1 MTLAGGLITGLLVAA
16 IGALVLFGQRTHSTG
31 RARRRHTSADGRP
44 THQHDSM
51 KGTPP

>member
-1 MTLAGGLITGLLVAA
+1 MTLAGGIITGLLIAA
-16 IGALVLFGQRTHSTG
+16 IGVLVLFGQRAHSNG
-31 RARRRHTSADGRP
+31 RARGPRTSADDRP

>member
-1 MTLAGGLITGLLVAA
+1 MTLAGGLIASLLIAA
-16 IGALVLFGQRTHSTG
+16 IGALVLFGQRTTS
-31 RARRRHTSADGRP
+31 RARRHHTSADDQH